1 MRIMK
6 AVFAFAVCCFVFV
19 LFISA
24 FALFF
29 ETPDKAD
36 QFFSATLRLP
46 SQQEPETATLL
57 FVGDIMLDRGVEWQ
71 IHRSPPAG
79 GNGDWTWPFRRIAD
93 LLRAADLVFGNLESQ
108 ISNTGNNVGS
118 DYSFRAD
125 PASIES
131 LVYAGFDVL
140 SVANN
145 HSFDY
150 TKEALEDSMVRLKK
164 AGISPVGGGLSKQ
177 EAYGLVIR
185 EVGNAKIGFL
195 AYTNSGAPA
204 WAARDSQSG
213 VAWVD
218 WDNLEEII
226 KTIKKASAQV
236 DILVI
241 SLHAGEEYQTEPNQ
255 FQKTFSRGA
264 IEAGADLLVG
274 HHPHVVQSLV
284 PHPKGN
290 SAQSSSDQAE
300 LGWIAYSLGNFLFD
314 QDFSQET
321 MKGAILK
328 LVVEDK
334 KIKEISLLQ
343 TRLTPSF
350 QVLLEE

>member
-1 MRIMK
+1 MK
-6 AVFAFAVCCFVFV
+6 AVFAFAICCLALVLLVGVFG
-19 LFISA
+19 LFSTMPGEA
-24 FALFF
+24 S
-29 ETPDKAD
+29 
-36 QFFSATLRLP
+36 QFFSAALRLSP
-46 SQQEPETATLL
+46 QQEPKTVTLL

-71 IHRSPPAG
+71 IQKN
-79 GNGDWTWPFRRIAD
+79 NGDWTWPFQHIAD
-93 LLRAADLVFGNLESQ
+93 LLGAADLVFGNLESQ

-150 TKEALEDSMVRLKK
+150 TREALEDSLVRLKK
-164 AGISPVGGGLSKQ
+164 AGIAPVGGGLSKQ
-177 EAYGLVIR
+177 EAYGLVVK
-185 EVGNAKIGFL
+185 EVQNTRIGFL

-204 WAARDSQSG
+204 WAARENQSG
-213 VAWVD
+213 IAWVD
-218 WDNLEEII
+218 WDNLEEVIE
-226 KTIKKASAQV
+226 TITAASTQV
-236 DILVI
+236 DILII

-255 FQKTFSRGA
+255 FQKAFSQAA
-264 IEAGADLLVG
+264 IEAGADVLIG

-290 SAQSSSDQAE
+290 SARSPSDQAE

-328 LVVEDK
+328 LIVEDK

-343 TRLTPSF
+343 TRLTPSY
-350 QVLLEE
+350 QVELIE

>member
-1 MRIMK
+1 MK
-6 AVFAFAVCCFVFV
+6 AVFAFAVCCFALVLLVGVFG
-19 LFISA
+19 LFSTMPGEA
-24 FALFF
+24 S
-29 ETPDKAD
+29 
-36 QFFSATLRLP
+36 QFFSAALRFP
-46 SQQEPETATLL
+46 SQQEPKAATLL

-71 IHRSPPAG
+71 IHRRPPVG
-79 GNGDWTWPFRRIAD
+79 GGGDWTWPFQHIAD
-93 LLRAADLVFGNLESQ
+93 FLKTADLVFCNLESQ

-125 PASIES
+125 PASIEG

-164 AGISPVGGGLSKQ
+164 AGILPVGGGLSKQ

-185 EVGNAKIGFL
+185 EAGNSKIGFL
-195 AYTNSGAPA
+195 AYTNSGSPV
-204 WAARDSQSG
+204 WAATETNSG
-213 VAWVD
+213 IAWID
-218 WDNLEEII
+218 EDNLEEILKDI
-226 KTIKKASAQV
+226 RTASAKV
-236 DILVI
+236 DILVV
-241 SLHAGEEYQTEPNQ
+241 SLHAGEEYEPEPNQ

-274 HHPHVVQSLV
+274 HHPHVVQSPV
-284 PHPKGN
+284 PHTIQGG
-290 SAQSSSDQAE
+290 SH
-300 LGWIAYSLGNFLFD
+300 GWVAYSLGNFLFD
-314 QDFSQET
+314 QDFSQQT
-321 MKGAILK
+321 KKGAILK

-343 TRLTPSF
+343 TRLTPSY
-350 QVLLEE
+350 QVELIE